1 MIKSNTFFNLAQ
13 EDLKLVDALIRSQAE
28 GHHSDIGTALDLL
41 LTAGGKRIRPILTI
55 ITGRMLG
62 APRRQ
67 LDTLAAA
74 IELLHTATLVHDD
87 LIDGALLR
95 RGAATLNA
103 QWSPGATVL
112 TGDFL
117 FASAAILAAETECIP
132 VIKLFSKTLTVIV
145 NGEIT
150 QLFDRN
156 NQINLETYRQRIY
169 AKTASLF
176 ETCTTSAA
184 LLNASDEKTTCALRD
199 YGREIGMAFQI
210 IDDILDFTAD
220 QTTLGKPVGNDLRQG
235 VITLPTILFCQDNPQ
250 HPIVRYLLS
259 DGPPEN
265 HPDLETLI
273 EEIRSGD
280 AVRKAFNMA
289 QTHVDRSLGIIRSF
303 PASDERSALEEIAEY
318 LVDRKL

>member
-1 MIKSNTFFNLAQ
+1 MIKSNTFFNLAK
-13 EDLKLVDALIRSQAE
+13 EDLKLVDSLIRSQAE
-28 GHHSDIGTALDLL
+28 GHHPDIGTALNLL
-41 LTAGGKRIRPILTI
+41 LSAGGKRIRPILTI
-55 ITGRMLG
+55 IAGRMLG

-117 FASAAILAAETECIP
+117 FASAAKLAADTECVP

-150 QLFDRN
+150 QLFDRQN
-156 NQINLETYRQRIY
+156 LVSLETYNSRIY

-184 LLNASDEKTTCALRD
+184 LINGSDPNTSSALGQF
-199 YGREIGMAFQI
+199 GREIGMAFQI
-210 IDDILDFTAD
+210 VDDILDFTAD
-220 QTTLGKPVGNDLRQG
+220 QSTLGKPVGNDLRQG

-250 HPIVRYLLS
+250 HPMVRYLLS
-259 DGPPEN
+259 DGQPEN
-265 HPDLETLI
+265 HPDLEELI
-273 EEIRSGD
+273 QAISSGD
-280 AVRKAFNMA
+280 AIQKAFDMA
-289 QTHVDRSLGIIRSF
+289 QEHVNLGLEIIRSF
-303 PASDERSALEEIAEY
+303 PASDERTALEEIAEF
-318 LVDRKL
+318 LVDRKI